1 MKCSIKEATIRALH
15 DTSLDKLQTHLK
27 NYLWIYNS
35 ALVLRA
41 LKSKPL
47 IGFILEQWQRELEKF
62 CNDLSHYVT
71 EPYT

>member
-1 MKCSIKEATIRALH
+1 MKRSIKEATIRALH
-15 DTSLDKLQTHLK
+15 EISLDQLQNHLK
-27 NYLWIYNS
+27 HYLWIYNS

-47 IGFILEQWQRELEKF
+47 IEFMLEQWQRELEKF
-62 CNDLSHYVT
+62 CNDLSHYFT